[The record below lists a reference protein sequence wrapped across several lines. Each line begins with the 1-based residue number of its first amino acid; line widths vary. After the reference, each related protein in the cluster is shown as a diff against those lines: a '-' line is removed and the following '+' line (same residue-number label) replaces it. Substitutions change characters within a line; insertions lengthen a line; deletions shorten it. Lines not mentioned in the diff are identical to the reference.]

1 LFPADRGD
9 IPVRTTPE
17 SPAMDAYLP
26 ALGGGLLIGLSAA
39 TLLILNGRIAGI
51 SGLVAGL
58 ARPGERRRA
67 DLAFL
72 SGLILGPPAF
82 AGLAGH
88 WPAMRIEASWLVL
101 VVAGLLVGF
110 GTRLGSGCTSGHGVC
125 GLARLSPRSLVA
137 VAVFL
142 TTGMLTVAIMRAAS

>member
-1 LFPADRGD
+1 
-9 IPVRTTPE
+9 
-17 SPAMDAYLP
+17 MDAYLS

-39 TLLILNGRIAGI
+39 TLLVLNGRIAGI

-72 SGLILGPPAF
+72 LGLILGPPLF
-82 AGLAGH
+82 AAMAGH
-88 WPAMRIEASWLVL
+88 WPAMRIVASWPVL
-101 VVAGLLVGF
+101 AAAGLLVGF

-137 VAVFL
+137 VLVFL
-142 TTGMLTVAIMRAAS
+142 ATGTLTVTLMRVAS

>member
-1 LFPADRGD
+1 MY
-9 IPVRTTPE
+9 T
-17 SPAMDAYLP
+17 YLP

-39 TLLILNGRIAGI
+39 MLLVLNGRIAGI

-72 SGLILGPPAF
+72 LGLMLGPPLF
-82 AGLAGH
+82 AALAGH
-88 WPAMRIEASWLVL
+88 WPTMRIAASWPILAA
-101 VVAGLLVGF
+101 AGLLVGF

-137 VAVFL
+137 VLVFL
-142 TTGMLTVAIMRAAS
+142 ATGMLTVTLMRVAS